1 MISGRTVRVRLRIRD
16 ARDGFGND
24 VEAYAEPVAVDGVAV
39 QPGSCDDLDAT
50 RPEGVRVALTLHFP
64 KTWEGDLRGAKVE
77 LDGRW
82 AGTYRVVGIPMPYDV
97 DNCPSAVPWNMPVE
111 VEAVD
116 G

>member
-1 MISGRTVRVRLRIRD
+1 MISGRTALVKLRIRD

-24 VEAYAEPVAVDGVAV
+24 VEAYAEPVAVQVAV
-39 QPGSCDDLDAT
+39 QPGTCADLDAT
-50 RPEGVRVALTLHFP
+50 RPEGVHVALTLHFP
-64 KTWEGDLRGAKVE
+64 KTWDGDLRGAKVE

-82 AGTYRVVGIPMPYDV
+82 AGEYRVVGDPMPYDV

-111 VEAVD
+111 VEAFD